1 MKKNAAK
8 LIVLAALCAALLPG
22 CKKSENKNASGTNA
36 AKEMT
41 LYYSNS
47 TDWADPI
54 IQEFEDQT
62 GIKVTLVQDG
72 TSSLFAR
79 VKAEAANPQA
89 DVVWGGVTD
98 TYRANQ
104 DMLQKYTPA
113 TASSLKKEAL
123 DPNGY
128 YSGFDMGP
136 MVMIYNTE
144 LIDKASAPTKWADLL
159 NPKYKGLIACADPT
173 ASSSSFACMM
183 AIIQAYG
190 TDNGKGYEFI
200 KEFVKNLNGKVIG
213 SSSGVYKGVADG
225 EYMIGLTYEEAALRY
240 MSSGATIQVVYPEE
254 GTSSSPTGCAIV
266 KNCKNPVSAQKFI
279 DYLTGKE
286 VQARLGALN
295 RRSVRTDITD
305 PDTMEAWG
313 NIHFVDM
320 DIDWTSSH
328 VEEFNSKWT
337 DFVTQ

>member
-22 CKKSENKNASGTNA
+22 CKKSENKNASGAA

-104 DMLQKYTPA
+104 DMLQKY
-113 TASSLKKEAL
+113 SH
-123 DPNGY
+123 
-128 YSGFDMGP
+128 
-136 MVMIYNTE
+136 
-144 LIDKASAPTKWADLL
+144 
-159 NPKYKGLIACADPT
+159 
-173 ASSSSFACMM
+173 
-183 AIIQAYG
+183 YG
-190 TDNGKGYEFI
+190 IFFEK
-200 KEFVKNLNGKVIG
+200 
-213 SSSGVYKGVADG
+213 
-225 EYMIGLTYEEAALRY
+225 R
-240 MSSGATIQVVYPEE
+240 
-254 GTSSSPTGCAIV
+254 SP
-266 KNCKNPVSAQKFI
+266 
-279 DYLTGKE
+279 
-286 VQARLGALN
+286 
-295 RRSVRTDITD
+295 
-305 PDTMEAWG
+305 
-313 NIHFVDM
+313 
-320 DIDWTSSH
+320 
-328 VEEFNSKWT
+328 
-337 DFVTQ
+337 

>member
-1 MKKNAAK
+1 MKVKTAAR
-8 LIVLAALCAALLPG
+8 VLVFAVAATVLFG
-22 CKKSENKNASGTNA
+22 CKGPKTSGETNAS
-36 AKEMT
+36 KEMT

-54 IQEFEDQT
+54 IQEFQDQT
-62 GIKVTLVQDG
+62 GIKVNLVQDG

-79 VKAEAANPQA
+79 AKAEAANPQA
-89 DVVWGGVTD
+89 DVVWGGVVD

-104 DMLQKYTPA
+104 DLLQQYTPSTVKDLRKQA
-113 TASSLKKEAL
+113 I

-128 YSGFDMGP
+128 YTGFDMGP

-144 LIDKASAPTKWADLL
+144 LVAASEAPTKWADLL
-159 NPKYKGLIACADPT
+159 NEKYKGQIACADPT
-173 ASSSSFACMM
+173 SSSSSFACMM
-183 AIIQAYG
+183 AIMQAYG

-200 KEFVKNLNGKVIG
+200 KKLVKNLNGKVIG

-240 MSSGATIQVVYPEE
+240 IGSGAAIQIVYPEE
-254 GTSSSPTGCAIV
+254 GTSSSPTGCGII
-266 KNCKNPVSAQKFI
+266 KNCKNPVGAQKFI

-295 RRSVRTDITD
+295 RRTVRTDVTD
-305 PDTMEAWG
+305 PDTMKAWEQ
-313 NIHFVDM
+313 IQFVNM
-320 DIDWTSSH
+320 DIDWTSSN
-328 VEEFNSKWT
+328 VSEFNEKWT